1 MITLLKKRILLGI
14 SGSIAIY
21 KVFELIRYLRKKQA
35 IVRIVMTK
43 TSKKLINKLSLQILS
58 NYKVFDDIFD
68 ANNNNII
75 HIKLAKWA
83 DLILLAPAT
92 ANIIAKI
99 SLGLADDLL
108 STICLA
114 TKAKIV
120 IIPSMNN
127 YMYRSP
133 ITQHNIQTLR
143 NRGIL
148 VWGPNFGKQIC
159 GDIGL
164 GSMLNPNIIIKKLK
178 QYFYTPLKNFNIM
191 ITAGPTHEL
200 IDPVRFI
207 SNYSSGKMGFS
218 IAYVAALFGANVT
231 LISGP
236 VNLLTPPGNIKR
248 INVISALEMKQAVM
262 DNINKQNIFIGCAA
276 VSDYR
281 ITNFSSNKIA
291 KKDNLIINL
300 IKNPDIISEVSQL
313 TKNRPYVIGFSAE
326 TNLIKERARK
336 KLIEKKLDLICA
348 NNVSKNRFNNINN
361 DYNELYLIW
370 NNGEMLLS
378 LNKKQILAKQLM
390 KQIIIRYEKDSK
402 H

>member
-1 MITLLKKRILLGI
+1 MTLLKKRILLGI

-58 NYKVFDDIFD
+58 NYKVFDDIFYT
-68 ANNNNII
+68 NNNNII

-83 DLILLAPAT
+83 DLILLVPAT
-92 ANIIAKI
+92 ANIIAKVA
-99 SLGLADDLL
+99 LGLADDLL

-114 TKAKIV
+114 TKAKII

-127 YMYRSP
+127 YMYKSP
-133 ITQHNIQTLR
+133 VTQHNIKTLR
-143 NRGIL
+143 KRGIL
-148 VWGPNFGKQIC
+148 IWGPNFGKQIC

-178 QYFYTPLKNFNIM
+178 QYFNTPLKNFNIM

-218 IAYVAALFGANVT
+218 IAYVAALLGANVT

-248 INVISALEMKQAVM
+248 INVISALEMKKAVM
-262 DNINKQNIFIGCAA
+262 DNISNQNIFIGCAA

-281 ITNFSSNKIA
+281 IINFSSSKIA

-326 TNLIKERARK
+326 TNLIKEHARK

-361 DYNELYLIW
+361 NYNELYLIW
-370 NNGEMLLS
+370 HDGEMLLS
-378 LNKKQILAKQLM
+378 LNKKQVLAKQLM
-390 KQIIIRYEKDSK
+390 KQIIIRYEKDNK

>member
-1 MITLLKKRILLGI
+1 MTLLKKRILLGI

-58 NYKVFDDIFD
+58 NYKVFDDIFYTT
-68 ANNNNII
+68 NNNII

-99 SLGLADDLL
+99 ALGLADDLL

-114 TKAKIV
+114 TKAKII

-127 YMYRSP
+127 YMYQSSA
-133 ITQHNIQTLR
+133 TQHNIKILR
-143 NRGIL
+143 SRGIL
-148 VWGPNFGKQIC
+148 IWGPNFGKQIC

-178 QYFYTPLKNFNIM
+178 QYFNTPLKNFNIM

-218 IAYVAALFGANVT
+218 IAYVAALLGANVT

-262 DNINKQNIFIGCAA
+262 NNISNQKIFIGCAA

-281 ITNFSSNKIA
+281 IINFSSNKIA

-326 TNLIKERARK
+326 TNLIKEHARK

-370 NNGEMLLS
+370 NDGEMLLS
-378 LNKKQILAKQLM
+378 LNKKQVLAKQLM

>member
-1 MITLLKKRILLGI
+1 MTLLKKRILLGI

-58 NYKVFDDIFD
+58 NYKVFDDIFYT
-68 ANNNNII
+68 NNNNII

-99 SLGLADDLL
+99 ALGLADDLL

-114 TKAKIV
+114 TKAKII

-127 YMYRSP
+127 YMYQSSA
-133 ITQHNIQTLR
+133 TQHNIKILR

-148 VWGPNFGKQIC
+148 IWGPNFGKQIC

-164 GSMLNPNIIIKKLK
+164 GSMLNPNIILKKLK
-178 QYFYTPLKNFNIM
+178 QYFNTPLKNFNIM

-218 IAYVAALFGANVT
+218 IAYVAALLGANVT

-236 VNLLTPPGNIKR
+236 VNLSTPPGNIKR

-262 DNINKQNIFIGCAA
+262 NNISNQNIFIGCAA

-281 ITNFSSNKIA
+281 IINFSSNKIA

-326 TNLIKERARK
+326 TNLIKEHARK

-370 NNGEMLLS
+370 NDGEMLLS
-378 LNKKQILAKQLM
+378 LNKKQVLAKQLM

>member
-1 MITLLKKRILLGI
+1 MTLLKKRILLGI

-58 NYKVFDDIFD
+58 NYKVFDDIFYTK
-68 ANNNNII
+68 NNNII

-83 DLILLAPAT
+83 DLILLVPAT
-92 ANIIAKI
+92 ANIIAKVA
-99 SLGLADDLL
+99 LGLADDLL

-114 TKAKIV
+114 TKAKII

-127 YMYRSP
+127 YMYKSP
-133 ITQHNIQTLR
+133 VTQHNIKILR
-143 NRGIL
+143 KRGMLI
-148 VWGPNFGKQIC
+148 WGPNFGKQIC

-178 QYFYTPLKNFNIM
+178 QYFNTPLKNFNIM

-218 IAYVAALFGANVT
+218 IAYVAALLGANVT

-248 INVISALEMKQAVM
+248 INVISALEMKKAVM
-262 DNINKQNIFIGCAA
+262 DNISNQNIFIGCAA

-281 ITNFSSNKIA
+281 IINFSSSKIA

-326 TNLIKERARK
+326 TNLIKEHARK

-348 NNVSKNRFNNINN
+348 NNVAKNRFNNINN
-361 DYNELYLIW
+361 NYNELYLIW
-370 NNGEMLLS
+370 HDGEMLLS
-378 LNKKQILAKQLM
+378 LNKKQVLAKQLM
-390 KQIIIRYEKDSK
+390 KQIIIRYEKDNK

>member
-1 MITLLKKRILLGI
+1 MTLSKKHILLGI

-21 KVFELIRYLRKKQA
+21 KIFELVRFLRKKQA
-35 IVRIVMTK
+35 IVKIVMTRA
-43 TSKKLINKLSLQILS
+43 SKKLVSKLSLQILS
-58 NYKVFDDIFD
+58 NHKVFDDILYV
-68 ANNNNII
+68 NNGSMI

-99 SLGLADDLL
+99 ALGLADDLL

-114 TKAKIV
+114 TTAKI
-120 IIPSMNN
+120 IIVPSMNN
-127 YMYRSP
+127 YMYRANV
-133 ITQHNIQTLR
+133 TQHNIQILR

-148 VWGPNFGKQIC
+148 IWGPNFGEQIC
-159 GDIGL
+159 GDVGF
-164 GSMLNPNIIIKKLK
+164 GSMLSINLIMKKLK
-178 QYFYTPLKNFNIM
+178 QYFSTPLKSLNIM

-218 IAYVAALFGANVT
+218 IAYAASLVGANVT

-236 VNLLTPPGNIKR
+236 VSLVTPPGNIKR
-248 INVISALEMKQAVM
+248 INVISALEMHQVVM
-262 DNINKQNIFIGCAA
+262 DNINNQDIFIGCAA

-291 KKDNLIINL
+291 KKDHLIINL
-300 IKNPDIISEVSQL
+300 VKNPDIISEVSKL
-313 TKNRPYVIGFSAE
+313 TKNRPYVVGFSAE
-326 TNLIKERARK
+326 TNLLKKHARK

-348 NNVSKNRFNNINN
+348 NNVSKNRLNSISN

-370 NNGEMLLS
+370 NGGEMFLPLK
-378 LNKKQILAKQLM
+378 KKQVLAKQLM
-390 KQIIIRYEKDSK
+390 KQIIIRYEKDNK
-402 H
+402 C